1 LKATPFLLAG
11 GLLLIGLAV
20 LAKPACLR
28 TEAGDRLLVLWR
40 GQTGSIRFTNSVT
53 GRPVVIDF
61 EIGRLFQHFAAAAD
75 PTTEAYYTHGVY
87 GWGSALAAESTRR
100 LHFCSSTGMELRLGF
115 YDIPLQ
121 GGCLEATLLWTR

>member
-1 LKATPFLLAG
+1 LKTTPFLLAG
-11 GLLLIGLAV
+11 GLLLIGFAV
-20 LAKPACLR
+20 LVKPACLR
-28 TEAGDRLLVLWR
+28 TDAGDRLMVLWR

-61 EIGRLFQHFAAAAD
+61 EIGRLFRHFAVATD

-87 GWGSALAAESTRR
+87 ALEPALAAESTRR
-100 LHFCSSTGMELRLGF
+100 LHFCSSTGMELRFGF